1 VDLDGL
7 AALAAVIDTAAVPLR
22 FGAVNKP
29 LEEIV
34 PELALQTMEV
44 AAVLEKLAVN
54 CSVAPGETTAL
65 AGETVGR
72 ALFEVGVL
80 AAGCEADPDPQ
91 PAVTRMRPSKPK
103 STA

>member
-1 VDLDGL
+1 MDLDGL
-7 AALAAVIDTAAVPLR
+7 AALAAVTDTAAVPLT

-34 PELALQTMEV
+34 PELALHTMEV

-65 AGETVGR
+65 AGETAGK
-72 ALFEVGVL
+72 ALFEGDEVPAGVD
-80 AAGCEADPDPQ
+80 AEPDPQ

-103 STA
+103 RTA